1 LEQVFALKYVVAAV
15 VYSGVGIMIL
25 LLSMVIFDKM
35 TPGDLWKDIV
45 QEKNLPLAV
54 ALGSMMLAVGNI
66 IASAIHG

>member
-1 LEQVFALKYVVAAV
+1 MEQVFALKYVVAAV